1 MMPTS
6 TQNNRNSDAIVLEK
20 IENLRCD
27 IADMKKSLKDLYD
40 SFNEFQRASLVDRTQ
55 IRDEVKSALR
65 RIDTHDVQIET
76 IASDIKKLED
86 SMRPLIFANKVLA
99 FVSVA
104 LGSSVIILIWE
115 IVLHKV
121 QLVFP

>member
-86 SMRPLIFANKVLA
+86 SMRPLIFANKILA
-99 FVSVA
+99 FISVA

-115 IVLHKV
+115 IVLHKI
-121 QLVFP
+121 QIVFP